1 MKEKYAYDIRNILQQ
16 LAEDIILEETEDSED
31 LIEMEESEE
40 EESDSAKTDSDY
52 SVAEDRESTGSD
64 LDERPPVRRPIT
76 RQSANSSESIKQEAK
91 NGIVTRSRAK
101 TVENEIKK
109 EKETSLPDHSND
121 TLYDSAKLLVALKV
135 LSIHYIKLIILEYS
149 NPTK

>member
-1 MKEKYAYDIRNILQQ
+1 MKEKYAYDIRNILQR
-16 LAEDIILEETEDSED
+16 LAEDIILEETEDFED

-40 EESDSAKTDSDY
+40 EESDSVKTDSDY

-76 RQSANSSESIKQEAK
+76 RQSANSSESIKQEVK

-101 TVENEIKK
+101 TVETEIKK
-109 EKETSLPDHSND
+109 EKEISLPDNSND

-135 LSIHYIKLIILEYS
+135 HSIHNRINNLENSY
-149 NPTK
+149 PTN

>member
-1 MKEKYAYDIRNILQQ
+1 MKEKYAYDIRNILQR
-16 LAEDIILEETEDSED
+16 LAEDIILEETEDFED

-40 EESDSAKTDSDY
+40 EESDSVKTDSDY

-76 RQSANSSESIKQEAK
+76 RQSANSSESIKQEVK

-101 TVENEIKK
+101 TVETEIKK
-109 EKETSLPDHSND
+109 EKEISLPDNSND

-135 LSIHYIKLIILEYS
+135 HSIHNRINNLENSYS
-149 NPTK
+149 TN

>member
-1 MKEKYAYDIRNILQQ
+1 MKEKYAYDIRNTLQR
-16 LAEDIILEETEDSED
+16 LAEDIILEETEDFED

-76 RQSANSSESIKQEAK
+76 RQSANSSESIKQEVK
-91 NGIVTRSRAK
+91 NGIVTRLRAK
-101 TVENEIKK
+101 TVETEIKK
-109 EKETSLPDHSND
+109 EKEISLPDNSND

-135 LSIHYIKLIILEYS
+135 HSIHNRINNLENSY
-149 NPTK
+149 PTN